1 MTWGSHLRSNVGE
14 RWFGDGI
21 YKDTLASGAPKAK
34 LVVTSSAS
42 MTMAEQLKMLAE
54 TVSRR
59 YRHSRHVPRPAA
71 ILRGP
76 RA

>member
-1 MTWGSHLRSNVGE
+1 MALKERFVTNVGE

-34 LVVTSSAS
+34 LVVTSFAS

-54 TVSRR
+54 TVKS
-59 YRHSRHVPRPAA
+59 PLPPQPAA
-71 ILRGP
+71 CRHPARP
-76 RA
+76 RV